1 MRNWN
6 EIEKDLERIIE
17 KLDEAYAEMGTREGE
32 AIIQDLYDRLE
43 NTKKAQ
49 KIQKLIEKNS

>member
-32 AIIQDLYDRLE
+32 AIILDLYDRLE

>member
-1 MRNWN
+1 MKNWN

-17 KLDEAYAEMGTREGE
+17 KLDEAYAGMGTREGE

>member
-1 MRNWN
+1 MKDWN

-32 AIIQDLYDRLE
+32 TIIQDLYDRLE

>member
-17 KLDEAYAEMGTREGE
+17 KLDEAYAEMGTRGGE